1 MFMDFLRR
9 NAFWIFVSLSS
20 LFVWIV
26 RWIPESFV
34 RFYNIVFISWDYYP
48 RVLVRGSMYTIA
60 AIGMVCRLLAVI
72 LAMWCI
78 YTIWKTKT
86 SSISTKKLLATSIG
100 LESVY
105 YASLIPSILYLFA
118 LGSTHDSVFYSMFGV
133 GYFLQVFFTFPFLLM
148 LAIKFFK
155 TDFDFLQSTNLL
167 KLSFVGYIVA
177 LWANSV
183 FHWFGLALTEGIS
196 FLWIEPNSLL
206 GWNALILMTL
216 AVIFSILGALNL
228 SKKNRQAS
236 TYVGLTL
243 TFVGLHFLIYLV
255 FNVLNGSL
263 ISVWLTDIWAIGLL
277 GLGLSIIK
285 SKTIL

>member
-1 MFMDFLRR
+1 MDFLRR
-9 NAFWIFVSLSS
+9 YAFWIFVSLAS

-48 RVLVRGSMYTIA
+48 RVLVRGSMYTVA
-60 AIGMVCRLLAVI
+60 AVGMVSRLLAVI

-78 YTIWKTKT
+78 YVIWKTKI
-86 SSISTKKLLATSIG
+86 SSTATRKLLAASIG

-118 LGSTHDSVFYSMFGV
+118 LGSTRDSVFYSMFGV
-133 GYFLQVFFTFPFLLM
+133 GYFLQVFLTFPFLLM
-148 LAIKFFK
+148 LAVKLFR

-167 KLSFVGYIVA
+167 RISFVGYIVA

-183 FHWFGLALTEGIS
+183 FHWFGLALTQGIS

-206 GWNALILMTL
+206 GWNSLILMTL

-228 SKKNRQAS
+228 SKKKKQTS

-243 TFVGLHFLIYLV
+243 AFVGLHFLIYLV